1 MKSLITTLFIGMVF
15 LSSCGTKNLKEPEY
29 REIRQIRMIELGLL
43 QSTAGV
49 DLVYYNPNNFSVQ
62 VTEARGD
69 VYVDNNFL
77 GRFDLSEKV
86 QVNKNSE
93 FVLPAIVKLDMIGAL
108 KNQREIY
115 KKKEVLVR
123 IDGIAKLTKSGFSR
137 ELPIKYE
144 SIQNVERFRTL
155 IDTKL

>member
-1 MKSLITTLFIGMVF
+1 MKSLIATLFIGMVF
-15 LSSCGTKNLKEPEY
+15 LSSCGTKNVKEPEY

-49 DLVYYNPNNFSVQ
+49 DLVYYNPNNFGVQ

-77 GRFDLSEKV
+77 GRFNLGEKV

-93 FVLPAIVKLDMIGAL
+93 FVLPAILKLDMLGAL

-144 SIQNVERFRTL
+144 SMQNVERFRTL

>member
-1 MKSLITTLFIGMVF
+1 MKSLIAALFIGMVF
-15 LSSCGTKNLKEPEY
+15 LSSCGTKNVKEPEY

-49 DLVYYNPNNFSVQ
+49 DLVYYNPNNFGVQ

-77 GRFDLSEKV
+77 GRFNLGEKV

-93 FVLPAIVKLDMIGAL
+93 FVLPAIIKLDMIGAI
-108 KNQREIY
+108 KNQREIF

-123 IDGIAKLTKSGFSR
+123 IDGIARLTKSGFSR

-144 SIQNVERFRTL
+144 SMQNVERFRSL